1 MIKKKY
7 IIKFLIKEHGIY
19 TVLKTKRFNPLNK
32 EINFRDKTYI
42 IDINIP
48 TYRKTLKQF
57 YFIDINKTENCQLI
71 FYKNKNDSIITPEI
85 MDLIVSK
92 SIIKQLTSNLT
103 DTAFKMNLM
112 YIIFGAIIGGL
123 IGWIAGGFY

>member
-1 MIKKKY
+1 MINKKY
-7 IIKFLIKEHGIY
+7 IIKFLIKEYGIY
-19 TVLKTKRFNPLNK
+19 TILKSKRFNPLDK
-32 EINFRDKTYI
+32 EISFRDKTYI
-42 IDINIP
+42 IDVNNP
-48 TYRKTLKQF
+48 TFKKTLKQF
-57 YFIDINKTENCQLI
+57 YFIDIDKTENCQLI
-71 FYKNKNDSIITPEI
+71 FHKDKKTSIITPEI

-123 IGWIAGGFY
+123 IGWIAGGF

>member
-71 FYKNKNDSIITPEI
+71 FHKNKNDSIITPEI

-112 YIIFGAIIGGL
+112 YIIFDAIIGGL
-123 IGWIAGGFY
+123 IDWIAGGFY

>member
-19 TVLKTKRFNPLNK
+19 TVLKAKRFNPLNK

>member
-19 TVLKTKRFNPLNK
+19 TVVKAKRFNPLDTKIDFRNK
-32 EINFRDKTYI
+32 SYI

-57 YFIDINKTENCQLI
+57 YFIDIKKTENCQLI
-71 FYKNKNDSIITPEI
+71 FYKNKNTSIITPEI

-112 YIIFGAIIGGL
+112 YVIFGAIIGGL
-123 IGWIAGGFY
+123 IGWIAGGF